1 MYNKKTN
8 RPSIIL
14 KLRQRTAQL
23 EELEKIKGSVA
34 LLELGG
40 SHDECLFTQLVAL
53 HKDERDVILITDQVV
68 HDRNPYF
75 EPFLDEVKILNPAV
89 LKKRRVGELR
99 RLIKFLE
106 KRGVTHLV
114 LNTAQGEVIRDLCLL
129 GLFTSIEFIGIVHT
143 TRKFKGSFT
152 QRIINRKVKKYL
164 LLSEYLLS
172 TITPPKGTKVDY
184 FYPITFPSLTKRAH
198 KGVNITIIGG
208 VEKRRKDLEGFCVL
222 LQRVSGDVQFTFLG
236 KSNSD
241 DEEVHWLK
249 EQISLLGKDQQVK
262 MYDSFV
268 HQDEFYNVL
277 VETDLILPLVHPDTP
292 SADQYFRNQ
301 ISGAMSVS
309 FGHKIPMLIHQHY
322 SYINEMKAAAFYY
335 DLTTD
340 FATITRENIE
350 QKVGVM
356 LEIKEYDSN
365 FQERK
370 YLEFIFD
377 R

>member
-1 MYNKKTN
+1 M
-8 RPSIIL
+8 
-14 KLRQRTAQL
+14 

-53 HKDERDVILITDQVV
+53 HKYERDVILITDQVV
-68 HDRNPYF
+68 HDRNPHF
-75 EPFLDEVKILNPAV
+75 EPYIDEVKILNPAV

-114 LNTAQGEVIRDLCLL
+114 LNTAQGEVVRDLCLL

-172 TITPPKGTKVDY
+172 TITSPKGISVDY
-184 FYPITFPSLTKRAH
+184 FYPITFPSLIKREH
-198 KGVNITIIGG
+198 EGVNITIIGG

-222 LQRVSGDVQFTFLG
+222 LQKVSGKVQFIFLG
-236 KSNSD
+236 KSNSE
-241 DEEVHWLK
+241 DEEVQWLK
-249 EQISLLGKDQQVK
+249 EQISLMERDEQVT
-262 MYDSFV
+262 MYNSFV
-268 HQDEFYNVL
+268 QLEEFYNVL
-277 VETDLILPLVHPDTP
+277 AETDLILPLVHPDTP

-309 FGHKIPMLIHQHY
+309 FAHKIPMLIHDHY
-322 SYINEMKAAAFYY
+322 SFITEMKQASFYY

-340 FATITRENIE
+340 FAAISKEDIQ
-350 QKVGVM
+350 QKVDAM
-356 LEIKEYDSN
+356 RARKEYHPN
-365 FQERK
+365 YQENK
-370 YLEFIFD
+370 YLDFIFD